1 MLNPRSWGLTV
12 LLGALAG
19 MTALAVDM
27 SLPSLPTITSSF
39 KTDTQGVQL
48 TLSLF
53 LVGYAGAQLFCG
65 PLSDRFGRRRVLV
78 AGLAIYTVAGYA
90 CSVSQSIEVL
100 VASRLVQGCGACVGP
115 VLGRA
120 VVRDH
125 MTGPRAV
132 QTLSYITLTMSV
144 APLVAPV
151 IGGFLINHF
160 GWRAIFVFLGS
171 FGLVLLTATLLLFP
185 ESLKNPDPH
194 ALRLGRLIANAG
206 AFFSNRRSVGCALV
220 NGFVFAGL
228 FSFLSGSP
236 FVLIDIYGVPVGQF
250 GFYFALSALGLI
262 SGAFLNGRLA
272 HRYASEQVMRGGF
285 ALLLAAAAVVVGI
298 AATRIGGAIAIMLP
312 IMGYVMALALILPN
326 ATAAA
331 MEPLPHMAGLAA
343 SLMGAIQMGS
353 GSLSGLAVAALYD
366 GTPMPMAG
374 TIAVMAVGACAS
386 YFLLVRR
393 AGGATHPPGG

>member
-1 MLNPRSWGLTV
+1 MLKPQSWGLTV

-27 SLPSLPTITSSF
+27 SLPSLPTITASF
-39 KTDTQGVQL
+39 NASPQSVQL

-65 PLSDRFGRRRVLV
+65 PLSDRFGRRRVLIG
-78 AGLAIYTVAGYA
+78 GLAIYTLAGYA
-90 CSVSQSIEVL
+90 CAVSPGIETL
-100 VASRLVQGCGACVGP
+100 VIARLIQGCGACVGP

-132 QTLSYITLTMSV
+132 QTLSYITLTMSI
-144 APLVAPV
+144 APLVAPI

-160 GWRAIFVFLGS
+160 GWQAIFVFLGS
-171 FGLVLLTATLLLFP
+171 FGMLLLAATVLLFP
-185 ESLKNPDPH
+185 ESLKNPDPN
-194 ALRLGRLIANAG
+194 ALRLSRLISNGG
-206 AFFSNRRSVGCALV
+206 AFFSNRRSLGCALV
-220 NGFVFAGL
+220 NAFVFAGL
-228 FSFLSGSP
+228 FSFLSGSS
-236 FVLIDIYGVPVGQF
+236 FVLIEVYGVPVGQF
-250 GFYFALSALGLI
+250 GFYFALSAVGLI
-262 SGAFLNGRLA
+262 IGAFINGRLA
-272 HRYASEQVMRGGF
+272 HRYSSEQVMRGGF
-285 ALLLAAAAVVVGI
+285 ALLLGAGGVVAGI
-298 AATRIGGAIAIMLP
+298 AWSRIGGPVVLMLP

-366 GTPMPMAG
+366 GTPLPMGG
-374 TIAVMAVGACAS
+374 TIAAMAVGAFFS
-386 YFLLVRR
+386 YYWLVRR
-393 AGGATHPPGG
+393 RQGT

>member
-1 MLNPRSWGLTV
+1 MLKPQSWGLTV

-39 KTDTQGVQL
+39 NTSPQSVQL

-65 PLSDRFGRRRVLV
+65 PLSDRFGRRRILI
-78 AGLAIYTVAGYA
+78 AGLAIYTLAGFA
-90 CSVSQSIEVL
+90 CAVSSSIEAL
-100 VASRLVQGCGACVGP
+100 VTARLIQGCGACVGP

-144 APLVAPV
+144 APLVAP
-151 IGGFLINHF
+151 ILGGFLINHF
-160 GWRAIFVFLGS
+160 GWQAIFVFLGG
-171 FGLVLLTATLLLFP
+171 FGALLLATTLLLFP
-185 ESLKNPDPH
+185 ESLKNPDPY
-194 ALRLGRLIANAG
+194 ALRLGRLISNAG
-206 AFFSNRRSVGCALV
+206 AFFSNRRSLGCALV

-236 FVLIDIYGVPVGQF
+236 FVLIGVYGVPVAQF
-250 GFYFALSALGLI
+250 GFYFALSAVGLI
-262 SGAFLNGRLA
+262 IGAFLNGRLA
-272 HRYASEQVMRGGF
+272 HRYAGEQVMRGGF
-285 ALLLAAAAVVVGI
+285 ALLLGAAAVVVGI
-298 AATRIGGAIAIMLP
+298 AWARVGGPVALMLP
-312 IMGYVMALALILPN
+312 IMAYVMALALILPN

-343 SLMGAIQMGS
+343 SFMGAIQMGS

-366 GTPMPMAG
+366 GTPLPLGG
-374 TIAVMAVGACAS
+374 TIAAMAVGAFLS
-386 YFLLVRR
+386 YYWLVRR
-393 AGGATHPPGG
+393 RPS

>member
-1 MLNPRSWGLTV
+1 MLKPQSWGLTV

-27 SLPSLPTITSSF
+27 SLPSLPIITSSF
-39 KTDTQGVQL
+39 RASPQSVQL

-53 LVGYAGAQLFCG
+53 LVGYAAAQLFCG
-65 PLSDRFGRRRVLV
+65 PLSDRFGRRAVLIGGLTIYTLAGYVCAVSSSIEMLV
-78 AGLAIYTVAGYA
+78 AA
-90 CSVSQSIEVL
+90 
-100 VASRLVQGCGACVGP
+100 RLIQGCGACVGP

-144 APLVAPV
+144 APLVAPIV
-151 IGGFLINHF
+151 GGFLINHF
-160 GWRAIFVFLGS
+160 GWQAIFVFLGT
-171 FGLVLLTATLLLFP
+171 FGLLLFAATVLLFP
-185 ESLKNPDPH
+185 ESLKNPDLH
-194 ALRLGRLIANAG
+194 ALRLGRLVANAG
-206 AFFSNRRSVGCALV
+206 AFFSNRRSLGCALI

-236 FVLIDIYGVPVGQF
+236 FVLMDIYGVPVGQF
-250 GFYFALSALGLI
+250 GLYFALSAVGLVV
-262 SGAFLNGRLA
+262 GAFTNGQLA
-272 HRYASEQVMRGGF
+272 HRFSGERVMRGGF
-285 ALLLAAAAVVVGI
+285 ALLLSAGAVVVAI
-298 AATRIGGAIAIMLP
+298 AWSRIGGPVILMLP
-312 IMGYVMALALILPN
+312 IMAYVMALALILPN

-353 GSLSGLAVAALYD
+353 GSLSGLAVAALYN
-366 GTPMPMAG
+366 GTPLPMAG
-374 TIAVMAVGACAS
+374 TIAAMAIGAFLS
-386 YFLLVRR
+386 YYWLVRR
-393 AGGATHPPGG
+393 RPV

>member
-1 MLNPRSWGLTV
+1 MLKPQSWGLTV

-27 SLPSLPTITSSF
+27 SLPSLPTITASF
-39 KTDTQGVQL
+39 NASPRSVQL

-65 PLSDRFGRRRVLV
+65 PLSDRFGRRRVLIG
-78 AGLAIYTVAGYA
+78 GLVIYTLAGYA
-90 CSVSQSIEVL
+90 CAISSSIEVL
-100 VASRLVQGCGACVGP
+100 VTARLIQGCGACVGP

-132 QTLSYITLTMSV
+132 QTLSYITLTMSI

-151 IGGFLINHF
+151 IGGFLIPSF

-171 FGLVLLTATLLLFP
+171 FGLLLFAATTLLFP
-185 ESLKNPDPH
+185 ESLKNPDPN
-194 ALRLGRLIANAG
+194 ALRLGRLISNAG
-206 AFFSNRRSVGCALV
+206 AFFGNRRSLGCALV
-220 NGFVFAGL
+220 NAFVFAGL

-236 FVLIDIYGVPVGQF
+236 YVLIDIYQVPVDRF
-250 GFYFALSALGLI
+250 GFYFGLSAVGLI
-262 SGAFLNGRLA
+262 MSAFLNGRLA
-272 HRYASEQVMRGGF
+272 HRFASEQVMRGGF
-285 ALLLAAAAVVVGI
+285 ALLLGAAVVVVGI
-298 AATRIGGAIAIMLP
+298 AWSRLGGPVILMLP
-312 IMGYVMALALILPN
+312 IMVYVMALALILPN

-353 GSLSGLAVAALYD
+353 GSLSGLVVAALYN

-374 TIAVMAVGACAS
+374 TIAARAVGAFVS
-386 YFLLVRR
+386 YFGLVRR
-393 AGGATHPPGG
+393 A

>member
-1 MLNPRSWGLTV
+1 MLKPESWGLTV

-39 KTDTQGVQL
+39 RASPQSVQL

-65 PLSDRFGRRRVLV
+65 PLSDRFGRRRVLIG
-78 AGLAIYTVAGYA
+78 GLAIYTLAGFA
-90 CSVSQSIEVL
+90 CSISPSIEML
-100 VASRLVQGCGACVGP
+100 VTARLIQGCGACVGP

-132 QTLSYITLTMSV
+132 QTLSYITITMSL
-144 APLVAPV
+144 APLIAP
-151 IGGFLINHF
+151 ILGGFLVKHV
-160 GWRAIFVFLGS
+160 GWQAIFVFLGG
-171 FGLVLLTATLLLFP
+171 FGLLLFAATALFFP

-194 ALRLGRLIANAG
+194 ALRLSRLLSNAG
-206 AFFSNRRSVGCALV
+206 AFFSNRRSVGCALI

-236 FVLIDIYGVPVGQF
+236 YVLINVYGVPVDQF
-250 GFYFALSALGLI
+250 GYYFAMSAMGLI
-262 SGAFLNGRLA
+262 IGAFINGRLA
-272 HRYASEQVMRGGF
+272 HRFSSEQVMRGGF
-285 ALLLAAAAVVVGI
+285 AVLLGAGAAGVAI
-298 AATRIGGAIAIMLP
+298 AALRIGGPIVLMAP
-312 IMGYVMALALILPN
+312 IMTYVMALALILPN
-326 ATAAA
+326 ATVTA
-331 MEPLPHMAGLAA
+331 MEPLPHMAGMAA
-343 SLMGAIQMGS
+343 ALMGAIQMGG
-353 GSLSGLAVAALYD
+353 GSFSGLVVAALYN

-374 TIAVMAVGACAS
+374 TIAAMAVCA
-386 YFLLVRR
+386 FLAYYTLVRR
-393 AGGATHPPGG
+393 RPT